1 MNKRIEE
8 LIVQAGNYVN
18 ETYTG
23 PVPATFTGNPEWHKE
38 FDKWTRFSEKFAELI
53 VQECIGQCQREWYDL
68 NNTKPVE
75 NETARDIG
83 IRVGQKTGVL
93 KCINQINKHFG
104 VE

>member
-1 MNKRIEE
+1 MNERIKE
-8 LIVQAGNYVN
+8 LALQAMTYV
-18 ETYTG
+18 TH
-23 PVPATFTGNPEWHKE
+23 NPKANKLNSGDM
-38 FDKWTRFSEKFAELI
+38 FDEKFAELI
-53 VQECIGQCQREWYDL
+53 VKECIGQCQREWYDL

>member
-1 MNKRIEE
+1 MNDKIKELAIEAN
-8 LIVQAGNYVN
+8 LIS
-18 ETYTG
+18 
-23 PVPATFTGNPEWHKE
+23 PESNG
-38 FDKWTRFSEKFAELI
+38 FDSTRLSISQQKFAELI
-53 VQECIGQCQREWYDL
+53 VRECIGQCQREWYDL

-104 VE
+104 VEE

>member
-38 FDKWTRFSEKFAELI
+38 FDKWTRFNEKFAQLI
-53 VQECIGQCQREWYDL
+53 VEKC
-68 NNTKPVE
+68 
-75 NETARDIG
+75 AG
-83 IRVGQKTGVL
+83 IIESQDVDPSFKLRMSWAVK
-93 KCINQINKHFG
+93 KHFG
-104 VE
+104 VK